1 MAAKGKGQT
10 MSTLAI
16 AKVTTI
22 LTLTDGSTRIYESSL
37 DLADLRNEPPIYCET
52 ADDAIKYLDETGSL
66 DVNPN
71 WYTGET
77 DD

>member
-1 MAAKGKGQT
+1 
-10 MSTLAI
+10 MSTLTI
-16 AKVTTI
+16 AKTI
-22 LTLTDGSTRIYESSL
+22 TAYVLTDGSIRIYETPL

-52 ADDAIKYLDETGSL
+52 ADDAIKYLDETDSL